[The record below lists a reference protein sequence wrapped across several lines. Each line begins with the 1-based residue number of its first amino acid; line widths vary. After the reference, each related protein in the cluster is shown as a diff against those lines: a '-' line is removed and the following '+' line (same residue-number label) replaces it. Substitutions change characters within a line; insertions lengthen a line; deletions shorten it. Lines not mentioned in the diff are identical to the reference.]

1 MDTGVSLDLKWSERE
16 REREREKRDLTVE
29 ETRMEH
35 SGAAER

>member
-1 MDTGVSLDLKWSERE
+1 MDTGVSLDLKWS
-16 REREREKRDLTVE
+16 EREREKRDLTVE